1 MDCRELRLLKA
12 RMVNARKSSPK
23 VRQKVS
29 RSDSGVL
36 VVRTKAKVEE
46 SPSRLRYVPDSAVN
60 NVAVDW
66 WREQA

>member
-12 RMVNARKSSPK
+12 RMVNARKANPK
-23 VRQKVS
+23 VNQVAS

-36 VVRTKAKVEE
+36 VIRTKAKVQDA
-46 SPSRLRYVPDSAVN
+46 PRKLRYVPDSAAN
-60 NVAVDW
+60 SVAVDW

>member
-12 RMVNARKSSPK
+12 RMVNARKANPK
-23 VRQKVS
+23 VNQVAS

-36 VVRTKAKVEE
+36 VIRTKAKA
-46 SPSRLRYVPDSAVN
+46 PDAPRKLRYVPDSAAN
-60 NVAVDW
+60 SVAVDW